1 MITFL
6 GPLLLCA
13 AGALF
18 LAAFQT
24 YFIFLQCLYL
34 VQTITLRNS
43 HPLQTQIM
51 RNLSEAI
58 LVGMGKL
65 HLYLRYR
72 GRGEAEQEL
81 HRKYEG
87 QYRNAGLVLL
97 FDIFMAITVV
107 VVVAV
112 LAGILYLVLN

>member
-1 MITFL
+1 
-6 GPLLLCA
+6 
-13 AGALF
+13 
-18 LAAFQT
+18 
-24 YFIFLQCLYL
+24 
-34 VQTITLRNS
+34 
-43 HPLQTQIM
+43 M

-58 LVGMGKL
+58 LERMGRF

-72 GRGEAEQEL
+72 GRGEQEL

-97 FDIFMAITVV
+97 FDLFMALAVV

-112 LAGILYLVLN
+112 LAGIVYLVAG